1 MDIVRTGLTKSHVG
15 MRKKLISCRVELG
28 GLAGVLIYDDTA
40 DCVPSSVVITVKL
53 YLGRD
58 CYNPVE
64 FELCLSGYP
73 LILLARIYA
82 LKRSCLYSYRFL
94 SFFELVRMYTA

>member
-1 MDIVRTGLTKSHVG
+1 

-40 DCVPSSVVITVKL
+40 NSVLSAVVITVKL

-58 CYNPVE
+58 CYNLVE

-82 LKRSCLYSYRFL
+82 LKRSCLYSY
-94 SFFELVRMYTA
+94 SFFVLFRISAEVYRLETKKP